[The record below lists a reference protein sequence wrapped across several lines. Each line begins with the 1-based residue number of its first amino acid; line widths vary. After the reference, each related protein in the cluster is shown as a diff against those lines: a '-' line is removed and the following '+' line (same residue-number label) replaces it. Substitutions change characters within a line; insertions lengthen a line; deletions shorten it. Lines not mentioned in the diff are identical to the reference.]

1 MDLPSICKHH
11 STSVQCMHVFD
22 YTVCTPY
29 VCSTGCAPSLE
40 DTTDNV
46 QLNLEE
52 GNKTPQAQKDA
63 VLKSLGRIS
72 FIAAPF
78 DFRLR

>member
-1 MDLPSICKHH
+1 MDLPSNRKHH
-11 STSVQCMHVFD
+11 STSVQFMHVFD

-29 VCSTGCAPSLE
+29 VCSTGCTPSLE

-46 QLNLEE
+46 QLDLE
-52 GNKTPQAQKDA
+52 GNKIPQVQK
-63 VLKSLGRIS
+63 VRKSLGGIS
-72 FIAAPF
+72 FIAAPL

>member
-1 MDLPSICKHH
+1 MDLPSNRKHH
-11 STSVQCMHVFD
+11 STSVQFMHVFD

-29 VCSTGCAPSLE
+29 VCSTGCTPLE

-52 GNKTPQAQKDA
+52 GNKTPQVQK
-63 VLKSLGRIS
+63 VRKSLGRIS
-72 FIAAPF
+72 FIAAPL
-78 DFRLR
+78 DFKLR